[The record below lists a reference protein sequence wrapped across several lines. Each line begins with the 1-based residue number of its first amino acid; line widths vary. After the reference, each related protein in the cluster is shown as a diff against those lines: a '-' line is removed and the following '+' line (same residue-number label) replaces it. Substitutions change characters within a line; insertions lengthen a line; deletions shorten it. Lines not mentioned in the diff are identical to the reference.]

1 MFVLFA
7 RAGICFFGF
16 GEFEPGQAGSGG
28 GWQ

>member
-7 RAGICFFGF
+7 RVLESFLGLVN
-16 GEFEPGQAGSGG
+16 FESGQAGSGG